1 MRRKDDYV
9 MMGRATPKRVTLPDC
24 RTFVARY
31 KRVPRSRLPPHIKIR
46 RRYRGAP
53 ARQRGTGDNVC
64 HKNIVIVWKKSSQK
78 KKNHHQ
84 QRCDIINKILYDTK
98 KFNKKENIVT
108 LVTVTFSRKNYHKLS
123 QNELE

>member
-1 MRRKDDYV
+1 MRRKDNYV
-9 MMGRATPKRVTLPDC
+9 MMGRATPKRVTLPDG

-53 ARQRGTGDNVC
+53 ARQNGTG
-64 HKNIVIVWKKSSQK
+64 IISVIKILLLFGKKTA

-84 QRCDIINKILYDTK
+84 QRCDITNKILHDTK
-98 KFNKKENIVT
+98 THSKKKH
-108 LVTVTFSRKNYHKLS
+108 S
-123 QNELE
+123 